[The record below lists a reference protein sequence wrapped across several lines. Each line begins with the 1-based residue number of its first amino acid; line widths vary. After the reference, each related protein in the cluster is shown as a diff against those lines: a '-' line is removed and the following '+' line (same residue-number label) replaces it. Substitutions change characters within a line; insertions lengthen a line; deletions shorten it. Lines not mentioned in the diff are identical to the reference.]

1 MDYNNNYI
9 KIEIVDST
17 PVIMM
22 EYDGLESF
30 KDLIFFIMSPAGLEL
45 FYNTIEKDLI
55 LNNKKD
61 ELKVLTS
68 LVKLISEK
76 GNFINN
82 VTDEDEFISPSFFK

>member
-1 MDYNNNYI
+1 MEYNDNYI
-9 KIEIVDST
+9 KIEIMDST
-17 PVIMM
+17 PVITM

-30 KDLIFFIMSPAGLEL
+30 KDLIFFILSPAGLEL

-68 LVKLISEK
+68 IVKLISEK
-76 GNFINN
+76 NNLINN
-82 VTDEDEFISPSFFK
+82 TIDEDEFISPSFFK

>member
-1 MDYNNNYI
+1 MEYNNNYI

>member
-1 MDYNNNYI
+1 MEYNNNYI

-30 KDLIFFIMSPAGLEL
+30 KDLIFFIMSPSGLEL
-45 FYNTIEKDLI
+45 FYNTIERDLI

-76 GNFINN
+76 DNFINN
-82 VTDEDEFISPSFFK
+82 SIDEDEFISPSFFK